1 MVAHLAVVSDMRA
14 RHEVVVLADASWCVG
29 LCAVGGEAFAKDIVV
44 ANLEASA
51 GLVRVRADI
60 LWWCSE

>member
-14 RHEVVVLADASWCVG
+14 RHEVVVLADSGWQVG
-29 LCAVGGEAFAKDIVV
+29 LCAVGGEAFAKNIVV
-44 ANLEASA
+44 ANLKASA
-51 GLVRVRADI
+51 RLAWVRADI